1 MMCVRRHVLGTRHV
15 HAAPADISWHASVWL
30 RAQLASS
37 YGGHLLDRI
46 EDDLRSNR
54 AIQAHHVGTESV
66 ERLSEIFYRYA
77 VRRVTI
83 GADRHLRND
92 GDVRVHFACREN
104 SLLDLVKIGERLEY
118 EQIAA
123 AVLQCLELLAKHRS
137 RLIQAGGPERLETN
151 AEWTNCARDKQ
162 I

>member
-1 MMCVRRHVLGTRHV
+1 M
-15 HAAPADISWHASVWL
+15 
-30 RAQLASS
+30 
-37 YGGHLLDRI
+37 
-46 EDDLRSNR
+46 
-54 AIQAHHVGTESV
+54 
-66 ERLSEIFYRYA
+66 
-77 VRRVTI
+77 TI

-118 EQIAA
+118 EQIAS

-162 I
+162 IVFGDFARDFRRRAIDLRDLCCEPVLLELDPVGAEAVRLENLGPCFSVPLVNVAH